1 MSEFFTPR
9 QVARALGVSE
19 SSLKRWCDR
28 SLLKTVRTAGGH
40 RRVAYQEIARFCRE
54 TGRDLADP
62 NVLGLPAAVG
72 HGSTVYGR
80 AAEQFGAALIAGDE
94 AMARRITFDLLQTKH
109 PIWEIGDLVVAPA
122 LREIGTSWHCGDV
135 AVWQERRGCEIVQR
149 VIYELTNLVAAPSPD
164 APPAFGGTLEG
175 DPYRLSTMLCE
186 ATLREAGWRAE
197 SFGSSIPIASLTQ
210 ALLDLRPRLAWIS
223 ISHEVATD
231 TFAPEF
237 NEFSRRIRAAGIAL
251 AIGGR
256 AVDDSLAAALEFT
269 IRCRTLDELRVFA
282 DGLMA
287 DAKPAHAKRGK
298 RNAEPPQEKD
308 PAR

>member
-1 MSEFFTPR
+1 MSEYFTPR

-28 SLLKTVRTAGGH
+28 SLLNTVRTAGGH

-54 TGRDLADP
+54 TGRQLADP

-72 HGSTVYGR
+72 HGATVYGR
-80 AAEQFGAALIAGDE
+80 AASQFGAALVAGDE
-94 AMARRITFDLLQTKH
+94 TMARRITIDLLQTKH

-122 LREIGTSWHCGDV
+122 LREIGTSWQCGDV

-149 VIYELTNLVAAPSPD
+149 VIYELTNLVAAPPPD
-164 APPAFGGTLEG
+164 APQAVGGTVEG

-197 SFGSSIPIASLTQ
+197 SFGSSIPIASLAQ
-210 ALLDLRPRLAWIS
+210 AMIDLRPPLAWIS
-223 ISHEVATD
+223 ISHEVAPED
-231 TFAPEF
+231 FAPEF
-237 NEFSRRIRAAGIAL
+237 NEHSRRIRAAGIAL
-251 AIGGR
+251 AVGGR

-269 IRCRTLDELRVFA
+269 VRCRTLDELRLFA
-282 DGLMA
+282 AGLKA
-287 DAKPAHAKRGK
+287 DTKATRAKRAK
-298 RNAEPPQEKD
+298 RRAESPPRK
-308 PAR
+308 RSTR